1 MMSRHIHSKRPEQ
14 VIMKRFTAYIL
25 LLLFSTSMACVK
37 KAEDIEGPTMGSLRI
52 LADESIKD
60 IVEQEEEIFER
71 FYPYAHLDITYTN
84 ERDMFT
90 QLLVDSIDVIMST
103 RMLNAEETAYLSK
116 RQSVP
121 RHFPYATS
129 AIAFIAN
136 RNVADTAYTYEKMV
150 SMLGDS
156 ACGSIFVIENVKSGI
171 TQHILQLINKPVL
184 PGHFYALASKKEVFE
199 YIRAH
204 DNAIGI
210 IDYAAI
216 GDSDSA
222 FTREVLSQVNLIA
235 LSRPQ
240 DSIQYGFLKP
250 YQYNLQ
256 DRKYPLTRD
265 LYVINNTGKS
275 DVGIG
280 FASFICGEIGQKIVL
295 KAGLLPT
302 YQTERNLEF
311 KNSSDIKVVK

>member
-1 MMSRHIHSKRPEQ
+1 
-14 VIMKRFTAYIL
+14 MKLVTGYIF
-25 LLLFSTSMACVK
+25 LLLFFTTIACVK
-37 KAEDIEGPTMGSLRI
+37 KAEDIEGPTMGSLQI

-71 FYPYAHLDITYTN
+71 FYPYAHLDISYTS
-84 ERDMFT
+84 ERDMFMK
-90 QLLVDSIDVIMST
+90 LLEDSVDMIITT
-103 RMLNAEETAYLSK
+103 RMLTTEETSYLSK

-121 RHFPYATS
+121 RHFPFATS

-136 RNVADTAYTYEKMV
+136 KQATDTVYTYENMK
-150 SMLGDS
+150 SILADS
-156 ACGSIFVIENVKSGI
+156 ASGKVFVIENVKSGI
-171 TQHILQLINKPVL
+171 TEEVLQLVNKPVL
-184 PGHFYALASKKEVFE
+184 PGHFYALASNKEVLA
-199 YIRAH
+199 YVQAH
-204 DNAIGI
+204 ENAIGI
-210 IDYAAI
+210 IEYAAI

-222 FTREVLSQVNLIA
+222 FTREVLKQVNLVA
-235 LSRPQ
+235 VTRPQ

-250 YQYNLQ
+250 FQYNLQ
-256 DRKYPLTRD
+256 DGKYPFTRK

-295 KAGLLPT
+295 KAGLLPI

-311 KNSSDIKVVK
+311 KNSGDIKVIK

>member
-1 MMSRHIHSKRPEQ
+1 
-14 VIMKRFTAYIL
+14 MKLVTGYIF
-25 LLLFSTSMACVK
+25 LFLFLTTVACVK
-37 KAEDIEGPTMGSLRI
+37 KVEEIEGPTMGSLSI

-84 ERDMFT
+84 ERDMFM
-90 QLLVDSIDVIMST
+90 QLLEDSVDVIMT
-103 RMLNAEETAYLSK
+103 ARMLTTEETNHLSK

-121 RHFPYATS
+121 RHFEFATS
-129 AIAFIAN
+129 AIAFISNKQAK
-136 RNVADTAYTYEKMV
+136 DTVYTYENMK
-150 SMLGDS
+150 SILGDS
-156 ACGSIFVIENVKSGI
+156 TSGKIFVIENVKSGI
-171 TQHILQLINKPVL
+171 TQEVLQLINKPDL
-184 PGHFYALASKKEVFE
+184 PGHFYALASKKEVLE
-199 YIRAH
+199 YVQAH

-210 IDYAAI
+210 IDYVAI

-222 FTREVLSQVNLIA
+222 FTREVLQQVNLLGI
-235 LSRPQ
+235 SRPQ
-240 DSIQYGFLKP
+240 DSTQYGFLKP
-250 YQYNLQ
+250 FQYNLQ
-256 DRKYPLTRD
+256 VGKYPFTRN

-311 KNSSDIKVVK
+311 NNTGDIKVIK

>member
-1 MMSRHIHSKRPEQ
+1 
-14 VIMKRFTAYIL
+14 MKRFTSYIL
-25 LLLFSTSMACVK
+25 FYLILTAIACVK
-37 KAEDIEGPTMGSLRI
+37 KVEDIEGPTMGSLSI
-52 LADESIKD
+52 LADESVKD

-84 ERDMFT
+84 ERDLFMK
-90 QLLVDSIDVIMST
+90 LLEDSVDVIMTT
-103 RMLNAEETAYLSK
+103 RMLTTEETNHLSK

-121 RHFPYATS
+121 RHFQYATS
-129 AIAFIAN
+129 AIAFISNKQA
-136 RNVADTAYTYEKMV
+136 RDTAYTYENMK
-150 SMLGDS
+150 SLLGDS
-156 ACGSIFVIENVKSGI
+156 TSGKIFVIENVKSGI
-171 TQHILQLINKPVL
+171 TQEVLQLINKTDL
-184 PGHFYALASKKEVFE
+184 PGHFYALASKKEVLE
-199 YIRAH
+199 YVQAH

-210 IDYAAI
+210 IDYVAI

-222 FTREVLSQVNLIA
+222 FTREVLQQVNLIGV
-235 LSRPQ
+235 SRPQ

-250 YQYNLQ
+250 FQYNLQ
-256 DRKYPLTRD
+256 EGKYPFTRN

-275 DVGIG
+275 DVAIG

-311 KNSSDIKVVK
+311 KNTGDIKVIK